1 MSNMDSTEVEA
12 ASVEEATRAALEQLG
27 AREDEVSVEI
37 LATPRAGVLGMG
49 ARPAR
54 VRVTRRTADA
64 ATVTQTPAGQAP
76 PARSE
81 KTAARRPPRRAKQRR
96 GRQERPAPP
105 HSPPAAARGQR
116 ARPAGPQSA

>member
-1 MSNMDSTEVEA
+1 MSNMDATEVEA

-54 VRVTRRTADA
+54 VRVTRKAADA

-76 PARSE
+76 SARSE
-81 KTAARRPPRRAKQRR
+81 AAADGRPRGRENQRR
-96 GRQERPAPP
+96 GR
-105 HSPPAAARGQR
+105 GDT
-116 ARPAGPQSA
+116 